1 MQCRHCETPLSLTVL
16 DLAHAPPS
24 NAYLKKEQLRQ
35 PEVHY
40 PLRLFLCES
49 CGLVQTED
57 FCAADQLFDEN
68 YVYFSSTSSS
78 WCAHAAR
85 FADSAI
91 DRFGLSSASFVVEVA
106 SNDGYLLQ
114 NFVNAG
120 IPCLGFE
127 PTASTAE
134 IAARK
139 GVDSRLAFFG
149 ATEATALRDERKR
162 GADLIIGNNVYAH
175 VPDIN
180 DFTRGL
186 EQLLAD
192 QGVISL
198 EFPHLLE
205 LVEQSQFDTVYHE
218 HFSYLSLTTV
228 QQIFAAANLRIF
240 DVEQLSTHGGSLRVW
255 GCRTTADHA
264 ATATVEAILDQER
277 AVGITTGAFFTDLQG
292 QADQAAEALLSF
304 LLDCKAKG
312 ETVAAYGA
320 AAKGTTLLN
329 YARISERLL
338 PFICDAA
345 PFKQGRYLPGCHVPV
360 RPPTALYSSPPQH
373 LLILPWNIKDEIARD
388 LAWLSDEHGTT
399 FWTILPYPKPLGQ
412 PSVPLSASA
421 LSA

>member
-1 MQCRHCETPLSLTVL
+1 MTVGW
-16 DLAHAPPS
+16 P
-24 NAYLKKEQLRQ
+24 
-35 PEVHY
+35 
-40 PLRLFLCES
+40 FL
-49 CGLVQTED
+49 
-57 FCAADQLFDEN
+57 
-68 YVYFSSTSSS
+68 
-78 WCAHAAR
+78 
-85 FADSAI
+85 
-91 DRFGLSSASFVVEVA
+91 
-106 SNDGYLLQ
+106 
-114 NFVNAG
+114 
-120 IPCLGFE
+120 
-127 PTASTAE
+127 
-134 IAARK
+134 
-139 GVDSRLAFFG
+139 G
-149 ATEATALRDERKR
+149 ATEATTLRDERKR

-186 EQLLAD
+186 EQLLAE

-255 GCRTTADHA
+255 GCRTPADHA
-264 ATATVEAILDQER
+264 TTAAVEAILDQER

-329 YARISERLL
+329 YPRISDRLL

-360 RPPTALYSSPPQH
+360 RPPLRSTAPRRS
-373 LLILPWNIKDEIARD
+373 IC
-388 LAWLSDEHGTT
+388 
-399 FWTILPYPKPLGQ
+399 
-412 PSVPLSASA
+412 
-421 LSA
+421 